1 MPAVVRAVRGPAGA
15 SMGAAFNADLQRRA
29 VAGRLS
35 TCPWKDWGP
44 GMELIEI
51 NYGQF
56 TPSTG
61 VRLTGS
67 TCMLC
72 S

>member
-1 MPAVVRAVRGPAGA
+1 
-15 SMGAAFNADLQRRA
+15 
-29 VAGRLS
+29 
-35 TCPWKDWGP
+35 
-44 GMELIEI
+44 MELIEI